1 MNNKYRVNWQA
12 GMRLTDA
19 TFRTA
24 DEYQIFRQRPIYAL
38 LATGGYGFLEAPVVR
53 YEVSDTS
60 VSFIE
65 IQADAICHS
74 GKYISLHY
82 HREQR
87 ALFQGITMPDT
98 TSPVI
103 AYIDIT
109 SNKTIKVA
117 DSEEGVPLCDDD
129 YRVIMKLE
137 SEHYSNPDAV
147 PFARFVYNHG
157 WGMDTAFI
165 APCLTLRA
173 NGALLRA
180 ANEYCTELNN
190 LINALRSASNS
201 AQSIMVHTLI
211 PVLSVLSV
219 EVDKEANAMTPAHFV
234 AIMQR
239 GIQAILSAV
248 EIEYGI
254 FVPEHQYCKS
264 YVESYYSPYNTS
276 YMVSEGIRLTKAL
289 VEIPKTFTA
298 AIVVPSTPL
307 NPPSDHPIPP
317 RPHGG
322 TNSERYDRRGK
333 GFGK

>member
-24 DEYQIFRQRPIYAL
+24 DEYQIFRQQPIYTL
-38 LATGGYGFLEAPVVR
+38 LAIGGYGFIEAPVVR

-60 VSFIE
+60 VSFTE

-74 GKYISLHY
+74 GKFISLHY

-87 ALFQGITMPDT
+87 ALFQSINMPDT

-109 SNKTIKVA
+109 SNKTVKVA

-129 YRVIMKLE
+129 YRVILKQE
-137 SEHYSNPDAV
+137 NEHYSNPDAV

-157 WGMDTAFI
+157 WGMDTTFI

-173 NGALLRA
+173 NGLLLRA

-190 LINALRSASNS
+190 LIYALKSASNS
-201 AQSIMVHTLI
+201 AQSLMVHTLI

-239 GIQAILSAV
+239 GIQAVLSAA
-248 EIEYGI
+248 EIEEGL

-289 VEIPKTFTA
+289 IDITKSFGTITSQPTFTA
-298 AIVVPSTPL
+298 PAEHPTPA
-307 NPPSDHPIPP
+307 
-317 RPHGG
+317 RPQPGDG
-322 TNSERYDRRGK
+322 IRGRINRQVS
-333 GFGK
+333 GFRK

>member
-19 TFRTA
+19 TFRAA
-24 DEYQIFRQRPIYAL
+24 DEYQIFRQQPIYAL

-157 WGMDTAFI
+157 WGMDTVFI

-239 GIQAILSAV
+239 GIQAILSAA
-248 EIEYGI
+248 EIEDGI
-254 FVPEHQYCKS
+254 VVPEHQHCKS

-289 VEIPKTFTA
+289 IDIPKSFGT
-298 AIVVPSTPL
+298 VSPQPSRTIPAEHPTPV
-307 NPPSDHPIPP
+307 
-317 RPHGG
+317 RPQPGDG
-322 TNSERYDRRGK
+322 TRGRINRQGT
-333 GFGK
+333 GFRK

>member
-24 DEYQIFRQRPIYAL
+24 DEYQIFRQQPIYAL
-38 LATGGYGFLEAPVVR
+38 LATGGYGFLEAPLIR
-53 YEVSDTS
+53 YEVSDNS

-74 GKYISLHY
+74 GKFISLHY

-87 ALFQGITMPDT
+87 VLFQGVNMPDT

-109 SNKTIKVA
+109 SNKTVKVA

-137 SEHYSNPDAV
+137 NEYYNNPDAV

-157 WGMDTAFI
+157 WGVDSTFI
-165 APCLTLRA
+165 APCLMLRA
-173 NGALLRA
+173 NGSLLRD

-190 LINALRSASNS
+190 LIDALKSASNS
-201 AQSIMVHTLI
+201 AQSIMVHSVI
-211 PVLSVLSV
+211 PVLSSLSV
-219 EVDKEANAMTPAHFV
+219 EVDKEAGTMTPAHFV
-234 AIMQR
+234 SIMQR
-239 GIQAILSAV
+239 GIQIVLSAA
-248 EIEYGI
+248 EIEEGVI
-254 FVPEHQYCKS
+254 VPEHQYCKS
-264 YVESYYSPYNTS
+264 FIESYYSPYNIS

-289 VEIPKTFTA
+289 IDMPKSFGTIAPQPIHTA
-298 AIVVPSTPL
+298 TAEHPVPQR
-307 NPPSDHPIPP
+307 P
-317 RPHGG
+317 RPGDG
-322 TNSERYDRRGK
+322 TRGRINRQGT

>member
-24 DEYQIFRQRPIYAL
+24 DEYQIFRQQPIYAL
-38 LATGGYGFLEAPVVR
+38 LATGGYGFIETPVIR

-60 VSFIE
+60 LSFIE

-74 GKYISLHY
+74 GKFISLHY

-87 ALFQGITMPDT
+87 SLFQGINMPDT

-109 SNKTIKVA
+109 SNKTVKVT

-173 NGALLRA
+173 NGSLLRS

-190 LINALRSASNS
+190 LIYALKSASNS
-201 AQSIMVHTLI
+201 AQSVMVRSLI
-211 PVLSVLSV
+211 PILSALSV
-219 EVDKEANAMTPAHFV
+219 EVDKEAGSMSPSHFV
-234 AIMQR
+234 SIMQR
-239 GIQAILSAV
+239 GIQTILSAV
-248 EIEYGI
+248 EIEEGVI
-254 FVPEHQYCKS
+254 VPENQSCRS
-264 YVESYYSPYNTS
+264 FVESYFSPYTTS

-289 VEIPKTFTA
+289 IDMPKSFGTVTPQPTYTA
-298 AIVVPSTPL
+298 PAEYP
-307 NPPSDHPIPP
+307 NPT
-317 RPHGG
+317 RPQPGDG
-322 TNSERYDRRGK
+322 TRGRMNRQGT
-333 GFGK
+333 GFKR

>member
-24 DEYQIFRQRPIYAL
+24 DEYQIFRQQPIYAL
-38 LATGGYGFLEAPVVR
+38 LATGGYGFLEAPIVR

-129 YRVIMKLE
+129 YCVIMKLE

-211 PVLSVLSV
+211 PILSVLSV

-234 AIMQR
+234 AIMQK
-239 GIQAILSAV
+239 GIQAILSAA
-248 EIEYGI
+248 EIEDGI
-254 FVPEHQYCKS
+254 VVPEHQYCKS

-289 VEIPKTFTA
+289 IDMPKSFGTVSPQPSRTIPA
-298 AIVVPSTPL
+298 EHPTPV
-307 NPPSDHPIPP
+307 
-317 RPHGG
+317 RPQPGDG
-322 TNSERYDRRGK
+322 TRGRINRQGT
-333 GFGK
+333 GFRK

>member
-24 DEYQIFRQRPIYAL
+24 DEYQIFRQQPIYAL
-38 LATGGYGFLEAPVVR
+38 LATGGYGFLEAPVTR

-109 SNKTIKVA
+109 SNKTVKVA
-117 DSEEGVPLCDDD
+117 DSEEGVPLCDDE

-190 LINALRSASNS
+190 LIYALKSASNS
-201 AQSIMVHTLI
+201 AQSIMVHALI
-211 PVLSVLSV
+211 PVLSVLSI
-219 EVDKEANAMTPAHFV
+219 EVDKEASAMTPAHFV
-234 AIMQR
+234 AIMQN
-239 GIQAILSAV
+239 GIQAILSAA
-248 EIEYGI
+248 EIEDGI
-254 FVPEHQYCKS
+254 VVPEHQYCKS

-289 VEIPKTFTA
+289 IDMPKSFGTVSPQPSRTIPA
-298 AIVVPSTPL
+298 EHPTPV
-307 NPPSDHPIPP
+307 
-317 RPHGG
+317 RPQPGDG
-322 TNSERYDRRGK
+322 TRGRINRQGT
-333 GFGK
+333 GFRK